1 MDARKFGGISSAQL
15 HAVGICSAQLYRVGF
30 PRPHPFQ
37 VCSGVRSTQ
46 LYAGGKRPGRI
57 GISTPVL
64 CPQGGGNAGQFLDLS
79 GWQDS
84 APWRPADSTRIS
96 SAQLYVVVD
105 VANAC
110 SELLVRGI
118 FFSVENPR
126 NSYLWSL
133 PQFLALLGRPSVRKP
148 VYQACMHG
156 ASGVKWQALATS
168 LPAEHTTALEQV
180 CDSSQTHLPWGT
192 RVAGSWHFATADEC
206 AYPPALCTA
215 IAGCV
220 RDALKARGLHVTPRK
235 TATAPRLGESR
246 VHRAKVTSI
255 AGRQLWGIVLQQL
268 VPEFREKVHV
278 RVIDEESILA
288 VLRPSDATTAPLVL
302 HDSVIPVGSKLLRRA
317 TPSDLGQGGEVRGV
331 PPGPGGRLR
340 AVSHPP

>member
-1 MDARKFGGISSAQL
+1 MDARKFRGISSAQL
-15 HAVGICSAQLYRVGF
+15 HVVGICSAQLYRVGF

-37 VCSGVRSTQ
+37 VCSRVRSAQ
-46 LYAGGKRPGRI
+46 LYFGLKRPGRI
-57 GISTPVL
+57 GISTHWYFNTRFVPARR
-64 CPQGGGNAGQFLDLS
+64 GNAGQFPDLS

-84 APWRPADSTRIS
+84 APWRPADSIRIS

-110 SELLVRGI
+110 SELLERGI
-118 FFSVENPR
+118 FFSIENPR

-215 IAGCV
+215 ITGCV

-255 AGRQLWGIVLQQL
+255 AGRQLRGIVLQQL
-268 VPEFREKVHV
+268 VPEFRKGYTC
-278 RVIDEESILA
+278 ESLT
-288 VLRPSDATTAPLVL
+288 RSPS
-302 HDSVIPVGSKLLRRA
+302 
-317 TPSDLGQGGEVRGV
+317 
-331 PPGPGGRLR
+331 
-340 AVSHPP
+340 